1 MDFAKNEASESRE
14 VELRRP
20 AFAEAFWFWLKLGCI
35 SFGGPAGQIAVMH
48 QELVERRR
56 WISEASFLHALNY
69 CMLLPGPEA
78 QQLAT
83 YAGWLLHGTLGGFVA
98 GAFFVLPSMFLL
110 WGLSLAYVGFGS
122 VPWVAAVFYG
132 LKPAVV
138 GIIAAAVL
146 RVGRKALKEKWMWFM
161 AAAAF
166 VALFVFKVP
175 FPAVL
180 LVAALAGWIASA
192 SKTDGG
198 PDDAREAIPAGAEVS
213 RPARPSFARS
223 ARVAAAGLLSWWLPV
238 LALGLWLGPG
248 HVLVRQAL
256 FFSKAAMLT
265 FGGAY
270 AVLPYVS
277 QQAVELYSWLSPS
290 QMLDGL
296 AFAET
301 TPGPLIMVLEFVGFL
316 GAWNQPAPFT
326 PFLAATL
333 GALVSVWCTFAP
345 CFLWIFLG
353 APYSEWLRGNRRL
366 NGILSAITAAV
377 VGVILNLA
385 VWAAIPVFFP
395 ADKRVDGFSIGVA
408 VLSLAA
414 VSRWRWHVLPV
425 VFTSAALGVLW
436 KVVF

>member
-1 MDFAKNEASESRE
+1 MDFAGNRTTGPREADL
-14 VELRRP
+14 VKP
-20 AFAEAFWFWLKLGCI
+20 AFREAFWFWLKLGCV
-35 SFGGPAGQIAVMH
+35 SFGGPAGQIAIMH

-56 WISEASFLHALNY
+56 WMSEASFLHALNY

-83 YAGWLLHGTLGGFVA
+83 YAGWLLHGTPGGFVA
-98 GAFFVLPSMFLL
+98 GVFFVLPSMFLL
-110 WGLSLAYVGFGS
+110 WGLSLAYVEFGGL
-122 VPWVAAVFYG
+122 PWVASVFYG

-146 RVGRKALKEKWMWFM
+146 RVGRKALKERWMWVL

-166 VALFVFKVP
+166 ASLSVLKLP

-180 LVAALAGWIASA
+180 LCAALTGWKALPA
-192 SKTDGG
+192 KRDGER
-198 PDDAREAIPAGAEVS
+198 DAVPAAGAGS
-213 RPARPSFARS
+213 GRAQRPSFARS
-223 ARVAAAGLLSWWLPV
+223 VRVAAVGLLSWWLPV
-238 LALGLWLGPG
+238 LGLGLWLGPG
-248 HVLVRQAL
+248 HVLVRQGL

-277 QQAVELYSWLSPS
+277 QQAVELYGWLSPS
-290 QMLDGL
+290 QMLDGI

-316 GAWNQPAPFT
+316 GAWNNPAPFT
-326 PFLAATL
+326 PVLAATF
-333 GALVSVWCTFAP
+333 GAMVSVWCTFAP

-353 APYSEWLRGNRRL
+353 APYVEWLRGNQLL

-385 VWAAIPVFFP
+385 VWAAVPVFFP
-395 ADKRVDGFSIGVA
+395 EDKRVDGFSVGVA
-408 VLSLAA
+408 LLSLAA
-414 VSRWRWHVLPV
+414 VSRWRWHVVPV
-425 VFTSAALGVLW
+425 VFAAAALGVIW
-436 KVVF
+436 KAVG